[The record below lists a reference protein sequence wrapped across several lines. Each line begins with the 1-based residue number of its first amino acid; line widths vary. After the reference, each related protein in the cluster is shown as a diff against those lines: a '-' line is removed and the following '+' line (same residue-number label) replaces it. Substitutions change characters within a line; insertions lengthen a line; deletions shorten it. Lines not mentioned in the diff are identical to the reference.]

1 VSEPSRLCLDHDPRQ
16 AAAATCDAR
25 RLKEKP
31 QKSLVSWCII
41 GLHQGQES
49 SAKTSMYMKSIQYIA
64 AVAAIAA
71 AASATAQ
78 VAFTST
84 LSAVGGSGV
93 NGGFGGSYISPVAVG
108 AAGGAIGGG
117 GSVSATG
124 TAVVIAPNPGP
135 AVANVPVITSATLTG
150 AGGFSALITPT
161 LISSVQG
168 NDGTVNVG
176 TGAFPVYVDV
186 RTDSYTLTLAPGTLL
201 PVGTGTYSINLF
213 NGATLVSQGTFNATV
228 SVVPEPETY
237 AAAAALGLVGF
248 GLWRRRNA

>member
-1 VSEPSRLCLDHDPRQ
+1 
-16 AAAATCDAR
+16 
-25 RLKEKP
+25 
-31 QKSLVSWCII
+31 
-41 GLHQGQES
+41 
-49 SAKTSMYMKSIQYIA
+49 MYMKSIQYIA

-124 TAVVIAPNPGP
+124 TAVVVSPDPGP
-135 AVANVPVITSATLTG
+135 AVANVPSITSATLTG

-168 NDGTVNVG
+168 SDGIANVG
-176 TGAFPVYVDV
+176 TLAFPVYVDV

-213 NGATLVSQGTFNATV
+213 NNANVLISQGTFNATV